1 MQSKKKN
8 DQPKKTPLWLRT
20 IKGLFRFFARALV
33 TVFSVFII
41 SGCIIG
47 CVLATVILG
56 MVDDA
61 EVVDLDQ
68 LELSYTTI
76 IYTRDSETGVYV
88 EDTKLYGES

>member
-1 MQSKKKN
+1 MQFKKSS
-8 DQPKKTPLWLRT
+8 DRPKETPLWLKI
-20 IKGLFRFFARALV
+20 IKGFFRFCARALV
-33 TVFSVFII
+33 TVFSVIII

-76 IYTRDSETGVYV
+76 IYTNFKRNMS
-88 EDTKLYGES
+88 